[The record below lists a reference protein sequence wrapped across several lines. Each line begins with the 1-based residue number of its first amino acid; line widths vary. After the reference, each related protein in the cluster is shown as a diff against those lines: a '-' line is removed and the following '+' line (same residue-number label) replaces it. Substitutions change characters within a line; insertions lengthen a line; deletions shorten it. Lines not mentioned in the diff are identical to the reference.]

1 MDTNHSHHCPSCGT
15 LLDRDADSLADGLC
29 PRCLLES
36 SLHSTIA
43 GQPSASPPPPVEE
56 VSAAFPD
63 LEIIELIGRGGMGA
77 VYKARQKSL
86 DRPVALKLLPRSLAA
101 DPEFAKR
108 FEAEAK
114 ALATLNHP
122 NIVTVHEFGQRG
134 DFYFLLMEYVDG
146 PNLRS
151 LLVDHRLSPHE
162 ALAIVPPLCDA
173 LEFAHQ
179 RNIVH
184 CDIKPENL
192 ILNTDGK
199 VKIADFGIARI
210 LGQTSTDAEPEK
222 AAGTPAYMAPE
233 QKDSPHSIDTRTD
246 IYSLG
251 VVIYEMLTG
260 ERPGADLTPPSG
272 KNSALDVRLD
282 KIVLRALD
290 ANPKLRWQSAN
301 ELNSELQTILTEAL
315 GEPKVTPPDKLPT
328 SSPKRAWVACAL
340 AFTALVLLIGVFFAH
355 KHVAP
360 VSATEHQ
367 ESIDRWFEHQV
378 EMAETSTQYQALE
391 AKPDKTPADKE
402 VMEDLWEK
410 ISDGWVTLELF
421 DALRGV
427 GDPVLSNVGY
437 AFGVRIAAILA
448 VAAFFLGRRHLSW
461 LRGQKEPLP
470 ALKAGLV
477 GALLGPLLFTSGLIL
492 TAVLR
497 YESVLTNTLAL
508 TGAFLLALWTV
519 RRVIAWTRNLRNAP
533 PLGVVPVFAAAL
545 IALAIAIPLTAATE
559 TYTSTLQKLASESSE
574 LEQSSQKF
582 IAYMHLNHRESETEK
597 LEEAKLGC
605 EEHAHKSQ
613 SFYLLNNKPLRL
625 LVPEGSD
632 LLKSV
637 IGSVLAFAA
646 ALVILKKSRN
656 RRA

>member
-1 MDTNHSHHCPSCGT
+1 MDTKSSHNCPTCGT
-15 LLDRDADSLADGLC
+15 LLDQQADSLADGLC

-43 GQPSASPPPPVEE
+43 GQPAASPPPSVEE
-56 VSAAFPD
+56 VSVAFPD

-77 VYKARQKSL
+77 VFKARQKSL
-86 DRPVALKLLPRSLAA
+86 DRLVALKLLPQSLAA
-101 DPEFAKR
+101 DPEFARR

-122 NIVTVHEFGQRG
+122 NIVTVHQFGQRG

-151 LLVDHRLSPHE
+151 LLVDHRLSPQE

-192 ILNTDGK
+192 ILNTSGK

-210 LGQTSTDAEPEK
+210 LGQTSTGAEPGK

-272 KNSALDVRLD
+272 KNRALDVRLD

-301 ELNSELQTILTEAL
+301 ELNSELQTILTKSL
-315 GEPKVTPPDKLPT
+315 GEPKVTPPEKLPT
-328 SSPKRAWVACAL
+328 SSPKRAWTACAL
-340 AFTALVLLIGVFFAH
+340 ALTSLVLLIGVFFAH

-360 VSATEHQ
+360 VSESEHQ
-367 ESIDRWFEHQV
+367 ESIDRWFEHI
-378 EMAETSTQYQALE
+378 TSDTLRQYHALSV
-391 AKPDKTPADKE
+391 KPQKTPARKGA
-402 VMEDLWEK
+402 VPG
-410 ISDGWVTLELF
+410 SRTGSH
-421 DALRGV
+421 LRRMAAPEAFWRTRWSG
-427 GDPVLSNVGY
+427 GSRPIQHRLSIRCNH
-437 AFGVRIAAILA
+437 RRDSR
-448 VAAFFLGRRHLSW
+448 GRRL
-461 LRGQKEPLP
+461 LP
-470 ALKAGLV
+470 RPPASLV
-477 GALLGPLLFTSGLIL
+477 VAWSERTSP
-492 TAVLR
+492 
-497 YESVLTNTLAL
+497 S
-508 TGAFLLALWTV
+508 
-519 RRVIAWTRNLRNAP
+519 P
-533 PLGVVPVFAAAL
+533 
-545 IALAIAIPLTAATE
+545 
-559 TYTSTLQKLASESSE
+559 
-574 LEQSSQKF
+574 
-582 IAYMHLNHRESETEK
+582 
-597 LEEAKLGC
+597 
-605 EEHAHKSQ
+605 
-613 SFYLLNNKPLRL
+613 
-625 LVPEGSD
+625 
-632 LLKSV
+632 
-637 IGSVLAFAA
+637 
-646 ALVILKKSRN
+646 
-656 RRA
+656 